1 MQAYADQQ
9 TGILKDDIHLLVNEV
24 LKEMKEEIEDAKA
37 LAKKKQITFDLLW
50 TPFYPGAHVDCQPIM
65 NQPQIFLTNGVYIPN
80 FDAETLEFLLEKDA
94 LRDALLWGFYMD
106 YDGKNFHPMDV
117 EFKLERFKNVRQITS
132 LPVYPVEWHQDS
144 TSKSSSTLIFYEYL
158 LIIVVDSE
166 DLTKKLIDRGRK
178 FEQFC
183 TATRGHQFFQYKG
196 SIIDEGQDYLLA
208 DREVSLKY
216 S

>member
-1 MQAYADQQ
+1 
-9 TGILKDDIHLLVNEV
+9 
-24 LKEMKEEIEDAKA
+24 MKEEIEDAKA